1 VRALGVNVKR
11 VRAKRVGVV
20 RSQHSDDTRR
30 TEQIVAVS
38 ICERRFDRNPSSRQ
52 RRRNIGL
59 AEAITCACRWK
70 RGFGYCGVRERKT
83 TRINEVEVNKCSGG
97 VLVTIGYVPAF
108 LISAC
113 CMREG

>member
-11 VRAKRVGVV
+11 VRVKRDGVV

-70 RGFGYCGVRERKT
+70 RGFGYCSVRKQKQQE
-83 TRINEVEVNKCSGG
+83 
-97 VLVTIGYVPAF
+97 
-108 LISAC
+108 
-113 CMREG
+113 